1 MVFNASEYMDSTPNT
16 RIDSTKLR
24 LRQLENDTRP
34 EDIFLSDPKFVA
46 AVDGYTITLQISE
59 THRYRGVQMSG
70 TPGGDNKGVYI
81 EILSGFATDIA
92 QVPNNNQTL
101 LVTEYDDIIGPTIT
115 SAVINYTDGTLR
127 IFGSETID
135 SDPYNN
141 TEPAL
146 IRIVNQTGEDGVHL
160 AGTTVI
166 PSELPSVDLV
176 LTELQRVEAIA
187 TSNTPG
193 GDGGANLIDMIS
205 GAIVDIATAPSP
217 NTYGIN

>member
-1 MVFNASEYMDSTPNT
+1 
-16 RIDSTKLR
+16 
-24 LRQLENDTRP
+24 
-34 EDIFLSDPKFVA
+34 
-46 AVDGYTITLQISE
+46 
-59 THRYRGVQMSG
+59 MSG

-146 IRIVNQTGEDGVHL
+146 IRIVNQTGEDGVNL

-166 PSELPSVDLV
+166 PSELPYVDLV

-217 NTYGIN
+217 NTYGINLTEHADILIPSLVSVSLNFSTGVMKFAFSETIDFTPVTKFLLNSLFLSNKTTEELFH